1 MSNPTSQFITPSPCP
16 CVHISVLYICVSI
29 PALQVGSSVPSIIR
43 HFYLPCSFRGA
54 STVHAA
60 RLTTGSESIYV
71 GCANERRRK
80 KRKWVIPCDVT
91 RNLTSDVYTH
101 WGHID
106 TIPEWHTLSPP
117 AYSATPHV
125 WLRWPLSGL
134 WNSHFPW
141 FSCCTFFSV
150 SFPPFRPSSS
160 GYSLKKNFF

>member
-1 MSNPTSQFITPSPCP
+1 M
-16 CVHISVLYICVSI
+16 
-29 PALQVGSSVPSIIR
+29 
-43 HFYLPCSFRGA
+43 
-54 STVHAA
+54 HAA

-71 GCANERRRK
+71 GCANERRHK

-160 GYSLKKNFF
+160 GYSLKKNFFLKIYLAVAGLSCSMWDLVPCLGINRDSSGTPLQYSHLANPMDGGAW